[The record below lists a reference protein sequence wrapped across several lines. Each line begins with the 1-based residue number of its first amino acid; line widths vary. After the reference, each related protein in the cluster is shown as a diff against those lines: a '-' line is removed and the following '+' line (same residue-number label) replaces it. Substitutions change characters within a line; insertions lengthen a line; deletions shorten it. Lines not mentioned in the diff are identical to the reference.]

1 MDHDVQDQAQVRIGE
16 LAQRAGINPRTLRYY
31 ERIGLLAPSART
43 EAGYRLYSDQD
54 ADRLAFI
61 RRAQALGLSLAEIAD
76 IIALRD
82 GGIPPCRHVRALAE
96 LRISAID
103 HQIAELAA
111 LRADLVQLAER
122 ADTVEAACS
131 AGSSIC
137 LAFEQNPDP
146 TP

>member
-1 MDHDVQDQAQVRIGE
+1 MTNHGMRIGE

-31 ERIGLLAPSART
+31 EGIGLLAPSART
-43 EAGYRLYSDQD
+43 EAGYRLYSEED

-61 RRAQALGLSLAEIAD
+61 RRAQTLGLSLAKITD

-82 GGIPPCRHVRALAE
+82 GGTPPCRHVRALAE
-96 LRISAID
+96 LRIRAID
-103 HQIAELAA
+103 HQIAELEA

-137 LAFEQNPDP
+137 LAFEQDPDL

>member
-1 MDHDVQDQAQVRIGE
+1 MTNHGMRIGE

-31 ERIGLLAPSART
+31 ERIGLLVPSART
-43 EAGYRLYSDQD
+43 AAGYRLYSSRD

-61 RRAQALGLSLAEIAD
+61 RRAQTLGLSLTEIAD

-82 GGIPPCRHVRALAE
+82 GGTPPCRHVRALAE
-96 LRISAID
+96 LRIRAID
-103 HQIAELAA
+103 HQIAELEA

-122 ADTVEAACS
+122 ADAVEAASS

-137 LAFEQNPDP
+137 LAFEQDSAL

>member
-1 MDHDVQDQAQVRIGE
+1 MTNHGMRIGE

-43 EAGYRLYSDQD
+43 EAGYRLYSEVD

-61 RRAQALGLSLAEIAD
+61 RRAQTLGLSLAEIAD

-82 GGIPPCRHVRALAE
+82 GGMPPCRHVRALAE
-96 LRISAID
+96 LRVAAID
-103 HQIAELAA
+103 QQIAELAA
-111 LRADLVQLAER
+111 LRADLIQLAER

-137 LAFEQNPDP
+137 LAFEQDPDP
-146 TP
+146 TT